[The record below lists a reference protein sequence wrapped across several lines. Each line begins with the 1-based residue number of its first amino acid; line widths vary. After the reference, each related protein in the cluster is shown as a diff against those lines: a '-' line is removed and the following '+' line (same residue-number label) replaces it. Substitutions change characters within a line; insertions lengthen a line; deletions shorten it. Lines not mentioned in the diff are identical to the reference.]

1 MSVLSEYTNFGSQR
15 NTLWIYFKYY
25 FECFIPLI
33 NLKPFES
40 GVGKENKIFIK
51 ILKGPNGTIGLPSL
65 SFPWF
70 LMILMVII
78 KMVIV
83 NIVIM
88 ILIRL

>member
-1 MSVLSEYTNFGSQR
+1 MGPKETHFEFILNITSNVLFLLLTKNRLS
-15 NTLWIYFKYY
+15 L
-25 FECFIPLI
+25 
-33 NLKPFES
+33 

-65 SFPWF
+65 SFPLF

-83 NIVIM
+83 NIVMM